1 MRWIDNGMVQD
12 ISSFIGPDIGHVINR
27 WSSKDKA
34 IVNVSCPNIIHQYNR
49 YMGGVNLWDMLMVLY
64 RVNVG
69 TKKWYFHIIYY
80 CINIAILNVWLIYKR
95 HCQQK
100 NLSRS
105 NIMQLLEFQTRIA
118 NSLLQEK
125 KAIVGRP
132 KSNVILQLSKKRKSA
147 AAGTPADEIRCDN
160 IDHLPEFAEKQQ
172 HCSLCKTGYS
182 CIFCVKC
189 KVHLCLVTNHNCFKK
204 FHA

>member
-1 MRWIDNGMVQD
+1 MVQA

-27 WSSKDKA
+27 WYSKDKA

-147 AAGTPADEIRCDN
+147 AVGTPADEIRCDN
-160 IDHLPEFAEKQQ
+160 IDHLPEFARNNSVVAYVKQAIVV
-172 HCSLCKTGYS
+172 S
-182 CIFCVKC
+182 FV
-189 KVHLCLVTNHNCFKK
+189 
-204 FHA
+204 